1 MDGYFHTPTPLYHR
15 RQRSN
20 TAPSTLS
27 PLSVV
32 SSSLQNWNG
41 EASAAAAAASLPV
54 PQPQNELPSF
64 AFTPDT
70 SAIMTPTSSIMSTP
84 MDTPEYTAMAPFL
97 SDSAN
102 SLVAP
107 ISELDMDRTPRRA
120 DFGLN
125 TQGQFVPQYTQASA
139 PMATDFPPLPRS
151 DSDMSLSSYEMES
164 YMAGL
169 DALSI
174 TPAPYDMSPFQNV
187 DFDDFIYINQD

>member
-1 MDGYFHTPTPLYHR
+1 MDGYFSSQTPLYHR

-27 PLSVV
+27 PLTVV
-32 SSSLQNWNG
+32 SSSLQNWDG
-41 EASAAAAAASLPV
+41 QAPAAAPAST
-54 PQPQNELPSF
+54 PQLQNELPSF
-64 AFTPDT
+64 NFTQDT
-70 SAIMTPTSSIMSTP
+70 SAILTPTSSTMSTP
-84 MDTPEYTAMAPFL
+84 MDTPEYMPMVPFL
-97 SDSAN
+97 SDAAN

-120 DFGLN
+120 DFQIN
-125 TQGQFVPQYTQASA
+125 IQEQYVPQYTPASG
-139 PMATDFPPLPRS
+139 PMTTTFPTLSRS
-151 DSDMSLSSYEMES
+151 DSSLSLPSYEMES

-187 DFDDFIYINQD
+187 DFEDFIYINQD

>member
-1 MDGYFHTPTPLYHR
+1 MDGYLSSQTPLYHR

-27 PLSVV
+27 PLTVV

-41 EASAAAAAASLPV
+41 QAPAAASI

-64 AFTPDT
+64 NFTQDT
-70 SAIMTPTSSIMSTP
+70 SAILTPTSSMMSTS
-84 MDTPEYTAMAPFL
+84 MDAPEYVPMVPFL
-97 SDSAN
+97 SDAAN

-120 DFGLN
+120 DFQIN
-125 TQGQFVPQYTQASA
+125 IQEQYVPQYTPAPA
-139 PMATDFPPLPRS
+139 PMATSFPTLSRS
-151 DSDMSLSSYEMES
+151 DSSLSLPSYEMES

-187 DFDDFIYINQD
+187 DFEDFIYINQD